1 MGKSFKILTISGIPL
16 KLHWSFPI
24 MLIYPFYVFRGQS
37 FETQL
42 TFVALIL
49 GLFLCVLLHELGHAF
64 AARRYGVKTVDII
77 LSPIGGVAR
86 LKQLPSNPF
95 QELVI
100 AAAGPLV
107 IVVIAVIIGLVLFI
121 KQGYLDFGYF
131 NDMGALLRYVDW
143 INFLMLIFFLNIF
156 LVLFNLI
163 PAFPMDGGRIFRAL
177 LSLKLK
183 RERATFYAMLVGQ
196 LFSVLFVIYG
206 FWQDDYII
214 PIIGIFVFLAATGEY
229 RSVKMGELLKRF
241 TVKDVMRE
249 PVTALQSNTP
259 VHLANEYLLKDNSGD
274 FLVVGADDNAFIGVI
289 TRNTLNNLLKNKEGQ
304 DSAVVNYI
312 SDKVQIV
319 AENTDTNQL
328 YQIMSEERLS
338 NVVVMNELGEIQGIV
353 DVRQMD
359 IFIRKHLKD
368 SRRVF

>member
-24 MLIYPFYVFRGQS
+24 MLIYPFYVFREAS
-37 FETQL
+37 LTIQL
-42 TFVALIL
+42 TFAGLIL

-64 AARRYGVKTVDII
+64 AARRYGVMTVDII

-86 LKQLPSNPF
+86 LKQLPSNPI

-107 IVVIAVIIGLVLFI
+107 NVVIALIIGVVLYI
-121 KQGYLDFGYF
+121 TQGYLDFSYF
-131 NDMGALLRYVDW
+131 NEMGELLRYVDW

-183 RERATFYAMLVGQ
+183 RERATFYAMRIGQ
-196 LFSVLFVIYG
+196 LFAILFVVYG
-206 FWQDDYII
+206 FMQDDYII
-214 PIIGIFVFLAATGEY
+214 PIIGAFVFMAATSEY
-229 RSVKMGELLKRF
+229 RSVKLGEVLKQY
-241 TVKDVMRE
+241 TTKDVMRD
-249 PVTALQSNTP
+249 PVTALKSDTP

-274 FLVVGADDNAFIGVI
+274 FLVVGEEDNAFIGVV
-289 TRNTLNNLLKNKEGQ
+289 TRNTLNNLYKNKEGQ
-304 DSAVVNYI
+304 DLAIISYI
-312 SDKVQIV
+312 SDKVKIV
-319 AENTDTNQL
+319 SENTNTNQL
-328 YQIMSEERLS
+328 YELMSEERLS
-338 NVVVMNELGEIQGIV
+338 NVVIMDEMGEVQGII
-353 DVRQMD
+353 DVLQMD
-359 IFIRKHLKD
+359 TFIRKHIKE
-368 SRRVF
+368 SRQIF

>member
-24 MLIYPFYVFRGQS
+24 MLIYPFYVFKEAS

-42 TFVALIL
+42 TFAALIL

-86 LKQLPSNPF
+86 LQQLPSNPV

-107 IVVIAVIIGLVLFI
+107 NVVIAIIIGLILFI
-121 KQGYLDFGYF
+121 KQGYLDFGYY
-131 NDMGALLRYVDW
+131 NEMGALLRYVDW

-183 RERATFYAMLVGQ
+183 RERATFYAMRLGQ
-196 LFSVLFVIYG
+196 LFAVFFVFYG
-206 FWQDDYII
+206 FSQDDYMI

-229 RSVKMGELLKRF
+229 RSVKMAELLKQF
-241 TVKDVMRE
+241 TVKDVMRD
-249 PVTALQSNTP
+249 PVTALKSDTP

-274 FLVVGADDNAFIGVI
+274 FLVVGAEDNAFIGVI
-289 TRNTLNNLLKNKEGQ
+289 TRNTLSNLFKNKEGQ
-304 DSAVVNYI
+304 DGVVLDYI
-312 SDKVQIV
+312 SDKMQIV
-319 AENTDTNQL
+319 AENINTNRL
-328 YQIMSEERLS
+328 YEIMSEKRLS
-338 NVVVMNELGEIQGIV
+338 NVVVMDEFGEVQGIV

-368 SRRVF
+368 SRRLF